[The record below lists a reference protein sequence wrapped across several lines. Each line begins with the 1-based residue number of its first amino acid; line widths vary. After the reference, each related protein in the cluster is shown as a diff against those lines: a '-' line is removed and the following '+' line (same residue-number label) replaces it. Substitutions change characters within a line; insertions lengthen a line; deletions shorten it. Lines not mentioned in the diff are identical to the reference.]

1 MNIARGGAAVWA
13 WLIPASDDDA
23 PDMELGPPP
32 LDLAYGIRAYTIVR
46 MAAAVMAV
54 LVHVAMGLATGWVT
68 WWIIAALSII
78 HILIMV
84 PFGSSAA
91 RDRPIQTLVADG
103 GAMFVATLIVGDPV
117 VLSFWAPMLL
127 MSTLVYLGARVGQL
141 GVAITLAMVLAAFAA
156 RWTGLIDT
164 QLDAEAVRLYAVLST
179 SAIGLV
185 AWLYLYAVGGAVNR
199 KDRALAKAEAETMA
213 ARRRA
218 DLRAAQFEAVFE
230 HTPIGLSLQA
240 GSQFLY
246 VNPVAQE
253 ILGLSREHIMAFGA
267 TDSLRQD
274 VRDMVEARVDE
285 CRRTLAPFRIEYP
298 IVTPAGEEKWISH
311 AGHAIELETGMGFV
325 STLEDLTA
333 TRLATTRSR
342 RFSAALETTDDLVVI
357 WNDQGR
363 ILHANRA
370 FQRFWETTGD
380 PAGRSLEE
388 VVGVENT
395 LNWTG
400 HGDSDSQGARE
411 VGVKCPSG
419 EMLPMSLLVLRS
431 DADEEGRAGV
441 YTAAIRDIGE
451 VVEARRQLEGLLR
464 SKDQFIASVS
474 HELRTPL
481 AAVVGLAGELS
492 ASLDSFGR
500 DEVEELTG
508 IIAEQSADLSS
519 LVEDLL
525 TAARADAGVL
535 TVTVQTV
542 DLSQVVLEA
551 LASSPPDLRNSVA
564 VHLAPGV
571 VVEVDPTRT
580 RQIVRNLLT
589 NAHRYGGPQVE
600 LSVSSAGD
608 RATVEVR
615 DNGRPIP
622 EEARERMFEAYGRAH
637 ERVGTPDS
645 VGLGL
650 TVSQRLARMMGGD
663 VAYHHDGHR
672 STFVVTFPIN
682 H

>member
-1 MNIARGGAAVWA
+1 VWA
-13 WLIPASDDDA
+13 WLLPASDDDA

-46 MAAAVMAV
+46 LAAALMAV
-54 LVHVAMGLATGWVT
+54 FVHVAMGLATGWTT
-68 WWIIAALSII
+68 WWVISGLSLV

-91 RDRPIQTLVADG
+91 RDRPILTLIADG
-103 GAMFVATLIVGDPV
+103 GAMFVATMIVGDPV

-141 GVAITLAMVLAAFAA
+141 GVAITLTMVLAAFAA
-156 RWTGLIDT
+156 RWTGLIDN
-164 QLDAEAVRLYAVLST
+164 QLDDGEVRLYAVLST

-199 KDRALAKAEAETMA
+199 KDRALARAEAETLA

-218 DLRAAQFEAVFE
+218 DMRAAQLEAVFE
-230 HTPIGLSLQA
+230 HAPIGLSLQE

-267 TDSLRQD
+267 TDSLPAD
-274 VRDMVEARVDE
+274 VRHMVEAQIDD
-285 CRRTLAPFRIEYP
+285 CRRTLEPFRIEYP
-298 IVTPAGEEKWISH
+298 IVTPKGEEKWISH
-311 AGHAIELETGMGFV
+311 AGHAIELDTGMGFV
-325 STLEDLTA
+325 STLEDLTTA
-333 TRLATTRSR
+333 RLAATRSR

-357 WNDQGR
+357 WDDQGT

-380 PAGRSLEE
+380 PAGRPLEE
-388 VVGVENT
+388 VVGVENAF
-395 LNWTG
+395 NWTG
-400 HGDSDSQGARE
+400 HGDGDAPGARE
-411 VGVKCPSG
+411 VEVKCPSG
-419 EMLPMSLLVLRS
+419 DVLAMSLLVLRS
-431 DADEEGRAGV
+431 EVDEEEPSGV

-481 AAVVGLAGELS
+481 AAVLGLAGELS
-492 ASLDSFGR
+492 AGFESFGR
-500 DEVEELTG
+500 DEVVELTG
-508 IIAEQSADLSS
+508 IIAEQSADLSA

-535 TVTVQTV
+535 TITVQAV

-564 VHLAPGV
+564 VHLVPDLV
-571 VVEVDPTRT
+571 VDVDPTRT

-589 NAHRYGGPQVE
+589 NARRYGGPRVE
-600 LSVSSAGD
+600 LAVSRAGD
-608 RATVEVR
+608 HATVEVR

-622 EEARERMFEAYGRAH
+622 EEARERMFQAYGRAH

-663 VAYHHDGHR
+663 VAYHHDGEW
-672 STFVVTFPIN
+672 STFVVTFPISSQRDT
-682 H
+682 

>member
-1 MNIARGGAAVWA
+1 
-13 WLIPASDDDA
+13 
-23 PDMELGPPP
+23 MELGPPP
-32 LDLAYGIRAYTIVR
+32 LDLAYGIRAYTMVR
-46 MAAAVMAV
+46 LAAGFMAV
-54 LVHVAMGLATGWVT
+54 LVHVGMGLATGWIT
-68 WWIIAALSII
+68 WWMIAALSII
-78 HILIMV
+78 HILIVV
-84 PFGSSAA
+84 PYGSSAA
-91 RDRPIQTLVADG
+91 RDRPILTLVADG
-103 GAMFVATLIVGDPV
+103 SAMLVATLIVGDPV

-141 GVAITLAMVLAAFAA
+141 GVAITLTMVLAAFAA
-156 RWTGLIDT
+156 SWTGLIDN
-164 QLDAEAVRLYAVLST
+164 QLDAEAVRLYAVFST

-199 KDRALAKAEAETMA
+199 KDRALARAEAETVA

-218 DLRAAQFEAVFE
+218 DMRAAQLEAVFE
-230 HTPIGLSLQA
+230 HAPIGLSLQA

-246 VNPVAQE
+246 VNPVAQD
-253 ILGLSREHIMAFGA
+253 ILGLSREHIVAFGA
-267 TDSLRQD
+267 TDSLPGD
-274 VRDMVEARVDE
+274 VREVVEAQIE
-285 CRRTLAPFRIEYP
+285 HCRRTLKPFRIEYP

-325 STLEDLTA
+325 STLEDLTPG
-333 TRLATTRSR
+333 RLATARSR
-342 RFSAALETTDDLVVI
+342 RFSAALEATDDLVVI
-357 WNDQGR
+357 WNAHGT

-370 FQRFWETTGD
+370 FQLFWETPTD
-380 PAGRSLEE
+380 PAGRSLAD
-388 VVGVENT
+388 VVGIENAGS
-395 LNWTG
+395 WTD
-400 HGDSDSQGARE
+400 HGDDESTRARE
-411 VGVKCPSG
+411 VEVKCPSG
-419 EMLPMSLLVLRS
+419 DVSAMSLLVLRS
-431 DADEEGRAGV
+431 EAVEDEPTGV

-451 VVEARRQLEGLLR
+451 VVEARSQLEGLLR

-500 DEVEELTG
+500 DEVVELTA
-508 IIAEQSADLSS
+508 IIAEQSADLAA

-535 TVTVQTV
+535 TVSIQSV

-564 VHLAPGV
+564 VHLAPGLMV
-571 VVEVDPTRT
+571 DVDPTRT

-589 NAHRYGGPQVE
+589 NARRYGGPQVE
-600 LSVSSAGD
+600 VAVSSSGGS
-608 RATVEVR
+608 ATVEVR

-663 VAYHHDGHR
+663 VAYHHDGQW
-672 STFVVTFPIN
+672 STFVVTFPIVPETPEM
-682 H
+682 